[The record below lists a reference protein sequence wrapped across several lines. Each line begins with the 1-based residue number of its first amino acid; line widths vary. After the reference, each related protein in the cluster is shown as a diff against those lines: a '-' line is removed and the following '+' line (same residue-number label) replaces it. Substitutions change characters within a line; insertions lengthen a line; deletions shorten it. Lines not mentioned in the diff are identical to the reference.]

1 MTAPAIVRTYAGP
14 PRQVTAGHR
23 RAINEVTHGGRT
35 RRLPVGVA
43 PLDTRPAPTVEL
55 VPVSGNGGGGMSDSP
70 AAREFR
76 QMTST

>member
-35 RRLPVGVA
+35 RRLPVGAA
-43 PLDTRPAPTVEL
+43 PLDTRPPTVEL
-55 VPVSGNGGGGMSDSP
+55 VPVSGGGGMSDSP
-70 AAREFR
+70 AMREFR